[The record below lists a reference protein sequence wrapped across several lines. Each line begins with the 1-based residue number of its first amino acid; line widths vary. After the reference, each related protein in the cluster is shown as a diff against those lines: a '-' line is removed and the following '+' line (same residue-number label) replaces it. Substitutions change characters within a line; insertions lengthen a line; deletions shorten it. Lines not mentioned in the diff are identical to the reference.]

1 MSKYDIVFMM
11 LVALIAINQFIIR
24 SKAWHD
30 RQYLFWIPQ
39 IINISVG
46 SYAIIFGLPGVP
58 LPIDV
63 INWIVGGLFLYHF
76 AQNQTKLSR
85 YYRDL
90 REEERERARE
100 EIYAQREKNDE

>member
-1 MSKYDIVFMM
+1 MSQYDIIFMM
-11 LVALIAINQFIIR
+11 LVALIAVNQFIIR

-30 RQYLFWIPQ
+30 RQYLFWVPQ
-39 IINISVG
+39 IINVSVG
-46 SYAIIFGLPGVP
+46 CYAILFGLPGIP

-85 YYRDL
+85 YYRDI

-100 EIYAQREKNDE
+100 EIYAQIEKNDE